1 MKKLYFLKNGG
12 KPVNMGD
19 VIQITKPIMSP
30 FGEVEA
36 KFDVKVTPKSLIT
49 LEREGFVYSKMVED
63 KKPRDAKDPIVES
76 VNLLKSMGLLPKDA
90 AVVIVTPT
98 DNAEVKDKMQEAL
111 HKIFSMINGEKPSK

>member
-49 LEREGFVYSKMVED
+49 LKREGFVYSKMIED
-63 KKPRDAKDPIVES
+63 KKPRGTKDPIVES

>member
-63 KKPRDAKDPIVES
+63 KKPREAKDPIVES

-98 DNAEVKDKMQEAL
+98 DNDEVKDKMQEAL

>member
-49 LEREGFVYSKMVED
+49 LEREGFVYSKMIED
-63 KKPRDAKDPIVES
+63 KKPREAKDPIVES

>member
-19 VIQITKPIMSP
+19 VIQITKPIISP

-63 KKPRDAKDPIVES
+63 KKPREAKDPIVES

>member
-49 LEREGFVYSKMVED
+49 LEKEGFVYSKIVED
-63 KKPRDAKDPIVES
+63 KKPREAKDPIVES

-111 HKIFSMINGEKPSK
+111 HKIFSMINEEKPSK

>member
-1 MKKLYFLKNGG
+1 M
-12 KPVNMGD
+12 NMGD

-49 LEREGFVYSKMVED
+49 LEKEGFVYSKIVED
-63 KKPRDAKDPIVES
+63 KKPREAKDPIVES

-98 DNAEVKDKMQEAL
+98 DNTEVKDKMQEAL

>member
-63 KKPRDAKDPIVES
+63 KKPREAKDPIVES

>member
-49 LEREGFVYSKMVED
+49 LEKEGFVYSKMVED
-63 KKPRDAKDPIVES
+63 KKPREAKDPIVES

-98 DNAEVKDKMQEAL
+98 DNDEVKDKMQEAL